1 MFLPTSMGQYL
12 HDFQLIKFLIA
23 GPFREASYSGLS
35 EGIDQKEVNLFMMR
49 SMFSG
54 VSGLRVHQ
62 SKMDVIGNN
71 ISNVNTV
78 AFKSGRVTFEQVFSQ
93 TLQGASAPDPIS
105 GRGGTNPM
113 QIGLGVGIASVDTIM
128 TNGSVQRTDN
138 PTDLAI
144 EGDGFFIVK
153 GGSTDTFRFT
163 RAGNFGIDKVGN
175 LVTAGGLNVYGWQAY
190 TREADGTYVFDTE
203 AELEPINLYMD
214 DTNNNKKI
222 ISAKATTNAVISGN
236 LDASY
241 PEVETD
247 EDGNPVEKK
256 VKFTSPMTV
265 YDSLGN
271 PYTINID
278 FWKEAVGAST
288 TWKWEVNSSEELD
301 YSTASGD
308 FEFDKQGK
316 IIFDSTTEEQV
327 KPTIIITPPTT
338 VGAEDIEV
346 QLDFSKLTM
355 FASDSSAK
363 PANVDGYSS
372 GSLINFSIGSDGII
386 TGIYSNG
393 QQQPLGLIGLA
404 SFENPAGLE
413 KSGNNLYTPTTNS
426 GDFKKAVKA
435 GGEGVGMLNPGT
447 LEMSNVDLSSEFTEM
462 IVTQRGFQANSRII
476 TTSDEMLQELVNLKR

>member
-278 FWKEAVGAST
+278 FWKEEVGTDST
-288 TWKWEVNSSEELD
+288 TWEWEVND

>member
-1 MFLPTSMGQYL
+1 
-12 HDFQLIKFLIA
+12 
-23 GPFREASYSGLS
+23 
-35 EGIDQKEVNLFMMR
+35 MR

-93 TLQGASAPDPIS
+93 TLKGASAPDPVT

-113 QIGLGVGIASVDTIM
+113 QVGLGVGVATVDTIM

-153 GGSTDTFRFT
+153 GGNADTYRFT
-163 RAGNFGIDKVGN
+163 RAGNFGIDKIGN
-175 LVTAGGLNVYGWQAY
+175 LVTGGGLNVYGWQAY
-190 TREADGTYVFDTE
+190 TRQADGTYTFDTE
-203 AELEPINLYMD
+203 TELEPINLYMD

-222 ISAKATTNAVISGN
+222 ISAKATTYSVISGN

-241 PEVETD
+241 PELTAAATIDDAQFSV
-247 EDGNPVEKK
+247 
-256 VKFTSPMTV
+256 PMTV

-271 PYTINID
+271 PYTVNLS
-278 FWKEAVGAST
+278 FWKEATGGAGTTWAWEVGPQTGFTYSAANGNFEFDTKGKIVPGAST
-288 TWKWEVNSSEELD
+288 
-301 YSTASGD
+301 
-308 FEFDKQGK
+308 
-316 IIFDSTTEEQV
+316 
-327 KPTIIITPPTT
+327 KPTITITPPAT
-338 VGAEDIEV
+338 VGSEPIEV

-355 FASDSSAK
+355 YSADSSAK
-363 PANVDGYSS
+363 PVSVDGYSS

-447 LEMSNVDLSSEFTEM
+447 LEMSNVDLSAEFTEM